1 MACNIDMTEK
11 GCKNPLSKIKNIGPG
26 GSSQKQRRE
35 CKRDDVARV
44 AFELFMEQ
52 GYEKTTM
59 RQIALRAKILNGSL
73 YNLFTSKDDI
83 FDYIVLRF
91 MDMRHVRL
99 SEMISDE
106 KDLMFA
112 LALPYVTEMMA
123 CSENKRVA
131 ELMHE
136 AYINW
141 NTFNRIADLDTEWV
155 EQIYGR
161 FGVSFDMDSVRQ
173 TMVAFSG
180 AFSKFIDRYL
190 FTDDGNVHEDTR
202 TLLIVLFTLL
212 NIPVHNL
219 DTLMQRYDDVLS
231 GMISEMGML
240 EW

>member
-1 MACNIDMTEK
+1 MTDD
-11 GCKNPLSKIKNIGPG
+11 GIKNPLSKLKSIVQEDSP
-26 GSSQKQRRE
+26 QKQRRE
-35 CKRDDVARV
+35 SKRDDIAHL

-73 YNLFTSKDDI
+73 YNLFASKDDI

-91 MDMRHVRL
+91 MDVRRVHL
-99 SEMISDE
+99 GRVIAEE

-112 LALPYVTEMMA
+112 LALPYVVEIIV
-123 CSENKRVA
+123 CSNNKRVA

-141 NTFNRIADLDTEWV
+141 NTFNRIADLDTEWAEHV
-155 EQIYGR
+155 YGR
-161 FGVSFDMDSVRQ
+161 FGVSFDFDSVRQ

-190 FTDDGNVHEDTR
+190 YTDDGDVYEDTR

-212 NIPVHNL
+212 NIPMHNL
-219 DTLMQRYDDVLS
+219 DALMQRYTDTVAE
-231 GMISEMGML
+231 IVSETITLG
-240 EW
+240 W